1 MRVMH
6 ALWPTE
12 LYARNY
18 KLVEDV
24 SAIELIAQLW
34 ARLDWNPEVQ
44 PTVDYGAGQRPMG
57 TEGIEPSTYC
67 L

>member
-1 MRVMH
+1 
-6 ALWPTE
+6 
-12 LYARNY
+12 
-18 KLVEDV
+18 VEDV